1 MKKIYLLVSGI
12 PLLLILALGIGA
24 TEVDHVW
31 KAIFAFD
38 FNSESLDDQ
47 IIWQIRAPRVI
58 AAVLIGAILGIAGS
72 LAQAATNNPLA
83 DPALLGTT
91 AGAAAGVVIGV
102 ATNLVSLGSFT
113 AVIAAAI
120 GAMAATLFSFWLA
133 RSALQL
139 IIMGI
144 SVSAILTALVGIA
157 ISLIDRS
164 DLRSI
169 SFWSL
174 GSLALIAPS
183 DLLILIAVAV
193 IVFLVA
199 RNVSPQLD
207 LLSLGDSAVR
217 HIGRDPQRIRL
228 IAFLALSLAV
238 AASVSTVGS
247 IAFLALAAPHIARFI
262 VGPRH
267 SNLLIASAVIGSI
280 ILLLADTLAR
290 SIAPPQDLPI
300 GILIALFAA
309 PLLILALKKG
319 AMQWRS

>member
-1 MKKIYLLVSGI
+1 MKKIYILASGI
-12 PLLLILALGIGA
+12 PLLLPLALAIGV
-24 TEVDHVW
+24 TEVNQVW
-31 KAIFAFD
+31 SVIFAFD
-38 FNSESLDDQ
+38 YKSESLDDQ

-58 AAVLIGAILGIAGS
+58 AAILIGAILGIAGS
-72 LAQAATNNPLA
+72 LSQSATKNPLA

-120 GAMAATLFSFWLA
+120 GAMAATLFTFWLA

-144 SVSAILTALVGIA
+144 SVSAILTAFIGIA

-174 GSLALIAPS
+174 GSLALIAFS
-183 DLLILIAVAV
+183 DLLTLIAVAV
-193 IVFLVA
+193 IVLLVA
-199 RNVSPQLD
+199 LNQSSQLD

-217 HIGRDPQRIRL
+217 HVGRDPQRIRL
-228 IAFLALSLAV
+228 IAFLTLSLAI
-238 AASVSTVGS
+238 AASVSTVGT

-267 SNLLIASAVIGSI
+267 RNLLIAAAVIGSI
-280 ILLLADTLAR
+280 ILLLADTAAR

-319 AMQWRS
+319 AMQWR